1 MSFQLKL
8 ERRHRLSTPSSKQ
21 LNSLWLHMLQ
31 GSRVL
36 LQQMRNIQ
44 GRLSPSIGA
53 FLCRNIIP
61 QHRRDGITL
70 PLTEMASLTQRLW
83 RMQKEV

>member
-31 GSRVL
+31 GLPCTSAANAKHSGEAFPHPLVL
-36 LQQMRNIQ
+36 FPAGTSFPNVD
-44 GRLSPSIGA
+44 GTASH
-53 FLCRNIIP
+53 CR
-61 QHRRDGITL
+61 
-70 PLTEMASLTQRLW
+70 
-83 RMQKEV
+83 

>member
-31 GSRVL
+31 GLPCTSAANAKHSGEAFPIHWCFS
-36 LQQMRNIQ
+36 LQEHHSPTWM
-44 GRLSPSIGA
+44 GRHHTA
-53 FLCRNIIP
+53 AN
-61 QHRRDGITL
+61 
-70 PLTEMASLTQRLW
+70 
-83 RMQKEV
+83 